1 MASGLMTMNDVDH
14 RELLALR
21 DQFLEMMRRT
31 EPPAPFDQDARRRVG
46 ELIGRSAR
54 HGRSEYAYSS
64 PQSQ

>member
-1 MASGLMTMNDVDH
+1 MNDADH

-21 DQFLEMMRRT
+21 DQFLEMMQRT
-31 EPPAPFDQDARRRVG
+31 EAPALFDEDARRRVG

-54 HGRSEYAYSS
+54 QGRSEYAYST

>member
-21 DQFLEMMRRT
+21 DQFLEMMQRT
-31 EPPAPFDQDARRRVG
+31 EAPGLFDEDARRRVG

-54 HGRSEYAYSS
+54 HGRSEHAS